1 MDIRKGVVIGLCSLV
16 AGLGQIS
23 SAGAVFPDRPEGS
36 TAAGITYMS
45 GGIGEEEQE
54 TLNELGQTYDLKLIF
69 ADTTGHYLSDVVVE
83 ITDERGH
90 QVLAAVSRGPWFFA
104 NLPTGRYHVR
114 ATNLGSARE
123 RVIQVSPRHQAR
135 LAFSWTEPGS
145 YFAREE

>member
-1 MDIRKGVVIGLCSLV
+1 MNRSTRSRVGYYRSLTAKEAPVMDIRKGVVIGLCSLV

-54 TLNELGQTYDLKLIF
+54 TLNELGRSYDLKLIF

-83 ITDERGH
+83 ITD
-90 QVLAAVSRGPWFFA
+90 
-104 NLPTGRYHVR
+104 
-114 ATNLGSARE
+114 
-123 RVIQVSPRHQAR
+123 
-135 LAFSWTEPGS
+135 
-145 YFAREE
+145 